1 MTPPSAER
9 QSTLQDR
16 SSFFPLPPPSS
27 SVPSP
32 SPSPSSSAFAR
43 LVHERVSTRPLAMA
57 SETHLTIFLFEK
69 RLLTST
75 LIPATGTCRQ
85 PPPLRTPSSPSLPF
99 IPPPPPLLSS
109 PPSPSSRL
117 GEKIRHRGNFQTDC
131 KFHVFPFN
139 FVCAGPDIRQQLG
152 LDINFI

>member
-85 PPPLRTPSSPSLPF
+85 PPPLRTPSSPSLPLHLF
-99 IPPPPPLLSS
+99 FPLPL
-109 PPSPSSRL
+109 PR
-117 GEKIRHRGNFQTDC
+117 
-131 KFHVFPFN
+131 
-139 FVCAGPDIRQQLG
+139 ALG
-152 LDINFI
+152 LGRKSVIAATFRPTANSTYFHLTSCVRVLILGNNSVLI